1 MPVGIATPPVT
12 CVAVTSIG
20 RSSNCPDCTA
30 ALVTSPAR
38 SGVIERTASAGTD
51 DTGSVWLLSRPSRS
65 AWLAEVPEGI
75 ALSATITLTAFKPA
89 TARVLAWWT

>member
-1 MPVGIATPPVT
+1 MVTATMPFGIATPPVT

-51 DTGSVWLLSRPSRS
+51 AAGSFWLASSPSRS
-65 AWLAEVPEGI
+65 AWPAGVPEGI
-75 ALSATITLTAFKPA
+75 APWPPS
-89 TARVLAWWT
+89 R